1 MLFLI
6 DNFPRLVLDI
16 PMMLLKSSVK
26 QRYKMFYAL
35 FYIFCSLEIFSNS
48 WVYSPNTDHGHL
60 HLHFFLLPLFFLTVW
75 LYSALRI
82 FWKLNFTCASSVS
95 SIMLQWE
102 YKTMRNRLVKCHAMQ
117 TLLIWLSINGLSIKI
132 TSINYVPLWLKLTC
146 ISWLDV
152 CSWPYFIITQW
163 LVNFI
168 HGLMVL

>member
-1 MLFLI
+1 
-6 DNFPRLVLDI
+6 
-16 PMMLLKSSVK
+16 MMLLKSSVK
-26 QRYKMFYAL
+26 RRYKIFYAL

-168 HGLMVL
+168 HGLMVC

>member
-26 QRYKMFYAL
+26 QRYKMFCAL
-35 FYIFCSLEIFSNS
+35 FYIFCSLEIFCNS
-48 WVYSPNTDHGHL
+48 CVYSPNTDHGHL
-60 HLHFFLLPLFFLTVW
+60 HLHFFLFPLFFLSVW
-75 LYSALRI
+75 LYSALRT

-152 CSWPYFIITQW
+152 CSWPYFI
-163 LVNFI
+163 N
-168 HGLMVL
+168 HSMVS